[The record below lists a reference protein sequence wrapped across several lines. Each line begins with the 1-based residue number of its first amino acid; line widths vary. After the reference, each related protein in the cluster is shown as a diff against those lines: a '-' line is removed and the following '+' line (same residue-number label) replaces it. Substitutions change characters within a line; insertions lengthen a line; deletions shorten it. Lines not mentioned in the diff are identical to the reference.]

1 MGKIYEFLGLSVGVI
16 LHDMDPE
23 ERKKAYAADITYGT
37 NNEFGFDYLE
47 TTWLYTK
54 KTWCKENLIML

>member
-23 ERKKAYAADITYGT
+23 ERKRPMPQI
-37 NNEFGFDYLE
+37 
-47 TTWLYTK
+47 
-54 KTWCKENLIML
+54 